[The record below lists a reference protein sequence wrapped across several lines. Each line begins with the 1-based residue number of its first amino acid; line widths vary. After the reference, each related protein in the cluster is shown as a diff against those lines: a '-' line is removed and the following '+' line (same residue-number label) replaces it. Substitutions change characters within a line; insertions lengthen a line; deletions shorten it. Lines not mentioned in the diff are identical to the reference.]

1 MSWKRILVHIK
12 PYRDCTPAIDAAIQI
27 AKPLGAHLTGLYTMR
42 ELAMLKTIFGPNHKA
57 VLEAASR
64 DQPLTDKAEHTFRSR
79 CEPAGI
85 VPDWDVAEGNSG
97 ELLSLAGRCHD
108 LIVVQ
113 QSLRGL
119 DELGTDIAEECAIL
133 SGVPT
138 LIVPSTGTNPTFPK
152 QVVVAWNHS
161 RQSAAALRGAMPLI
175 ERADRV
181 IALVGERRDLTSSV
195 TKAPRHDIAE
205 LLKAHAT
212 KVEMV
217 PFAPSGGDDGSHL
230 LKAAH
235 EAKGDVLVMGAY
247 GRSAWREFLLGGATR
262 QVITNLDIPVLMGH

>member
-1 MSWKRILVHIK
+1 MSWKRILVHVK
-12 PYRDCTPAIDAAIQI
+12 PYRDCMPAIDAALQI
-27 AKPLGAHLTGLYTMR
+27 AKPLGAHLTALYTLR
-42 ELAMLKTIFGPNHKA
+42 ELAMLKIVFGPEHKE

-64 DQPLTDKAEHTFRSR
+64 DRPLTDKAEHAFRTR
-79 CEPAGI
+79 CEAAAVPAN
-85 VPDWDVAEGNSG
+85 WDVAEGNTS

-113 QSLRGL
+113 QSAPVR
-119 DELGTDIAEECAIL
+119 DDLGAEIIEECAIF

-138 LIVPSTGTNPTFPK
+138 LIVPNTSTSPTFPK

-161 RQSAAALRGAMPLI
+161 RQSAAALRGAMPLV

-181 IALVGERRDLTSSV
+181 IALVGERRDLTPSV

-212 KVEMV
+212 KVEIV
-217 PFAPSGGDDGSHL
+217 SFAPSGGDDGSQL

-235 EAKGDVLVMGAY
+235 EAQGDVLVMGAY